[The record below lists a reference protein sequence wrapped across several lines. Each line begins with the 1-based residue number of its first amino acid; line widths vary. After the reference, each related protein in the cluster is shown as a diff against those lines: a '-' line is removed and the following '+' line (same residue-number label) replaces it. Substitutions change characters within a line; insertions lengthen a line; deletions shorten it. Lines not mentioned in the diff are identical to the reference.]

1 VIVVADASVL
11 ISLSRLGHLGLLHQ
25 RFPEGVWIPP
35 AVWQEVV
42 EQGAGRPGA
51 QAVSEAEWIT
61 VHELMA
67 REIVHLLEDELDAGE
82 TEAIALANEAGA
94 DIVLLDERDARRSAK
109 RMGLRVLGTVGLL
122 IWAKQT
128 GRIPSLRQVL
138 DELQNRAKFR
148 LSQTL
153 YEQALDAVGER

>member
-1 VIVVADASVL
+1 M
-11 ISLSRLGHLGLLHQ
+11 GLLHQ
-25 RFPEGVWIPP
+25 RFSEGVWIPP

-61 VHELMA
+61 VHELTA

-82 TEAIALANEAGA
+82 TEAIALASEVGA
-94 DIVLLDERDARRSAK
+94 DIVLMDERDARRSAK
-109 RMGLRVLGTVGLL
+109 RMGLRVLGTIGLL

-153 YEQALDAVGER
+153 YEQALDAVDES